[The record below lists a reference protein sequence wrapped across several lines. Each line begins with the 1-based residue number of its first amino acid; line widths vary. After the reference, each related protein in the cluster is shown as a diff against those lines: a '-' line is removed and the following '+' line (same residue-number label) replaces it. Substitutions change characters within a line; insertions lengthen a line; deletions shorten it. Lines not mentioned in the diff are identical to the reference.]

1 MNTAD
6 HPHEMLQPLGLFA
19 GDLFARGIEYRDAF
33 EMLTEKNPGKLL
45 YASYF
50 LFAHSLELFL
60 KSYLAAR
67 GTTKTT
73 IRCDLGHDLSTIG
86 QVRAVLDSRCSKPKS
101 SCGYDPRDE

>member
-33 EMLTEKNPGKLL
+33 EILTVKNTGKLL

-50 LFAHSLELFL
+50 LLAHSLELFL
-60 KSYLAAR
+60 KS
-67 GTTKTT
+67 
-73 IRCDLGHDLSTIG
+73 
-86 QVRAVLDSRCSKPKS
+86 
-101 SCGYDPRDE
+101 